1 MKWCFTRYTV
11 GKFWFLFLC
20 LRVKHKSLFW
30 VPILAAGGPYW
41 VLISQ
46 KVGSLFQSLGVLISF
61 GNSAISVSP
70 TLPTPPSISLWRPA
84 RGGGCVAFVHH
95 HSRHRRH
102 SCWFLADF
110 NRHLRSLDVNDR
122 QRGSKK
128 KWKKVSK
135 NQLLVEFAL
144 VKCKLLFQMH
154 WDWKVIVSDN

>member
-1 MKWCFTRYTV
+1 MGLPARTEL
-11 GKFWFLFLC
+11 KF
-20 LRVKHKSLFW
+20 
-30 VPILAAGGPYW
+30 PPPP
-41 VLISQ
+41 VLNRER
-46 KVGSLFQSLGVLISF
+46 KEFQF
-61 GNSAISVSP
+61 HAISVSP
-70 TLPTPPSISLWRPA
+70 TLPLPPSISLWRPA

-154 WDWKVIVSDN
+154 WDWKVIVSDNWDWKVTVSDNWDWKVIVSDNWQCLRKGP